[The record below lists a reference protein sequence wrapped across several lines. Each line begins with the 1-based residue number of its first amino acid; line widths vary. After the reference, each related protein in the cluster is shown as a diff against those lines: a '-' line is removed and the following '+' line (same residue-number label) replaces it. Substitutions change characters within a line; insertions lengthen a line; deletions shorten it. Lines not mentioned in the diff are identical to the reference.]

1 MHLFSFDDCIILG
14 YSLDSR
20 TIWNWINFSFK
31 SCLTTER
38 EKQEEKGKSFLPLN
52 LFSLT
57 SEITYVIT
65 RVLTTFMIVERWNQQ
80 IKLSFF

>member
-57 SEITYVIT
+57 SEIRDICYYKGAYYVYDS
-65 RVLTTFMIVERWNQQ
+65 LESAN
-80 IKLSFF
+80 KA